1 MNLPNIALQ
10 NAVDHLSQLPGVG
23 KRTALRLALHLLKT
37 PKSKSQSL
45 GNSLINL
52 VEKINYCKKCHS
64 ISDFEICDVCSN
76 PQRNHKIICIVEDIR
91 DVIAIENTEQ
101 FSGIYHV
108 LGGIISPMEGISPS
122 DLTIYS
128 LVERVEKEQVE
139 EIIFALSATM
149 EGDTTM
155 FYINKLLKKFP
166 ITFSSIA
173 RGIGIGEELEYLD
186 ELTLARSIVNRIPYQ
201 S

>member
-1 MNLPNIALQ
+1 MNLPNKALQ
-10 NAVDHLSQLPGVG
+10 NVVEHLSQLPGVG

-45 GNSLINL
+45 GNALTNL
-52 VEKINYCKKCHS
+52 VEQVNYCKKCYS
-64 ISDFEICDVCSN
+64 ISDLEICEVCSN
-76 PQRNHKIICIVEDIR
+76 PQRNNKIICVVEDIR

-101 FSGIYHV
+101 FSGVYHV

-128 LVERVEKEQVE
+128 LIERVKKEQIE

-186 ELTLARSIVNRIPYQ
+186 ELTLARSIINRVPYQ

>member
-1 MNLPNIALQ
+1 MNLPNKALQ
-10 NAVDHLSQLPGVG
+10 NVVEHLSQLPGVG

-45 GNSLINL
+45 GNALTNL
-52 VEKINYCKKCHS
+52 VEQVNYCKKCYS
-64 ISDFEICDVCSN
+64 ISDLEICQVCSN
-76 PQRNHKIICIVEDIR
+76 PQRNNKIICVVEDIR

-101 FSGIYHV
+101 FSGVYHV

-128 LVERVEKEQVE
+128 LIERVEKEQIE

-186 ELTLARSIVNRIPYQ
+186 ELTLARSIINRVPYQ

>member
-1 MNLPNIALQ
+1 MNLPNKALQ
-10 NAVDHLSQLPGVG
+10 NVVEHLAQLPGVG

-45 GNSLINL
+45 GNALTNL
-52 VEKINYCKKCHS
+52 VEQVNYCKKCHS
-64 ISDFEICDVCSN
+64 ISDLEICEVCSN
-76 PQRNHKIICIVEDIR
+76 PQRNHKIICVVEDIR

-101 FSGIYHV
+101 FSGVYHV

-186 ELTLARSIVNRIPYQ
+186 EITLARSIINRVPYQ